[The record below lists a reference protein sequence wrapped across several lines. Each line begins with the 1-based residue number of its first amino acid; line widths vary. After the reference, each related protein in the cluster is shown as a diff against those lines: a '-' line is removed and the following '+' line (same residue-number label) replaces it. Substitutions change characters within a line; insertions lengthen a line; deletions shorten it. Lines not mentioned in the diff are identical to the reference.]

1 VHQLPS
7 PLIIPPAKRSVFQR
21 VCAALGLTSGR
32 PRTAAE
38 NSVAFTIA
46 VISLSAKMAKS
57 DGVASAVE
65 RETFDRIFRAPAA
78 EAANVRRLFDLAAQD
93 VAGFETYARQIATM
107 LIGDPAIKRD
117 VFDGLFHIAAADGIL
132 HPAEETY
139 LQTVASAF
147 GLSATDFRTARAQ
160 FVVDPSDPYV
170 VLGLKPD
177 VSTDVLRARF
187 RQLVRENHPDLA
199 MARGVPPEFV
209 DLATR
214 KLASI
219 NAAYDKI
226 AGERGI

>member
-1 VHQLPS
+1 
-7 PLIIPPAKRSVFQR
+7 
-21 VCAALGLTSGR
+21 
-32 PRTAAE
+32 
-38 NSVAFTIA
+38 VAFTIA